1 MREDEQEK
9 QKRQESHVLKA
20 GLTGAQTETVQR
32 YGTAIKEHAAA
43 YVGIDRET
51 NQVLVKGLKEIA
63 ESKVNPNDRARN
75 IKQQAG
81 FSAEVKTEAR
91 ENAKKIIQGDHTSR
105 TIRTD
110 DMAKQADGK
119 GHTIGGKN
127 EQL

>member
-51 NQVLVKGLKEIA
+51 NPSYEEYYI
-63 ESKVNPNDRARN
+63 
-75 IKQQAG
+75 
-81 FSAEVKTEAR
+81 
-91 ENAKKIIQGDHTSR
+91 
-105 TIRTD
+105 
-110 DMAKQADGK
+110 
-119 GHTIGGKN
+119 
-127 EQL
+127 